1 MVALICPE
9 QLWDHQKNVIQKS
22 WDKPAYAYFMEQGTG
37 KTPTAVIQLRNLFQ
51 KHGRPLKTLIVCPA
65 IVIDNWAREI
75 EQWAPLCSK
84 FVQPLTGS
92 CKERIALL
100 DTPGKHIFIT
110 NYEAFDMP
118 ELFWKPVFK
127 LDKKTEKMVQTEE
140 RPLVDRGFEVL
151 IADESHRLKNP
162 TAKRTKLSFK
172 IADKTAYRR
181 ILTGTP
187 ILQSPMDIW
196 SQFRL
201 LDGGASFGDNYYAF
215 RNQWFVDKNAGMPSQ
230 RHFPNWQLKESAAA
244 DLHRLIYNK
253 ATRVEKKDCLDLPP
267 LVMQQLYVELSRE
280 QRKHYEEMKRDFI
293 TYLGSSACTASIAI
307 TKALRMAQIVSGFLP
322 VETENG
328 AAKVQFN
335 NCERLTALKDLLE
348 DYCESGKVIVWA
360 VFHQNYEQIAYVC
373 RKLGLDC
380 AMLTGQQNQKE
391 KEKSVNDFTK
401 GSLPV
406 LIANPGAGGTG
417 VNLTQAPV
425 SIWYSR
431 NFNLEHR
438 LQALA
443 RNHRGG
449 SEMHEKITCID
460 LVARDSLDVHI
471 LQALE
476 NKENIAQAILGWAAK
491 I

>member
-1 MVALICPE
+1 M
-9 QLWDHQKNVIQKS
+9 K
-22 WDKPAYAYFMEQGTG
+22 
-37 KTPTAVIQLRNLFQ
+37 
-51 KHGRPLKTLIVCPA
+51 
-65 IVIDNWAREI
+65 
-75 EQWAPLCSK
+75 
-84 FVQPLTGS
+84 
-92 CKERIALL
+92 
-100 DTPGKHIFIT
+100 
-110 NYEAFDMP
+110 
-118 ELFWKPVFK
+118 
-127 LDKKTEKMVQTEE
+127 
-140 RPLVDRGFEVL
+140 
-151 IADESHRLKNP
+151 
-162 TAKRTKLSFK
+162 
-172 IADKTAYRR
+172 
-181 ILTGTP
+181 
-187 ILQSPMDIW
+187 QS
-196 SQFRL
+196 
-201 LDGGASFGDNYYAF
+201 
-215 RNQWFVDKNAGMPSQ
+215 
-230 RHFPNWQLKESAAA
+230 
-244 DLHRLIYNK
+244 
-253 ATRVEKKDCLDLPP
+253 
-267 LVMQQLYVELSRE
+267 
-280 QRKHYEEMKRDFI
+280 
-293 TYLGSSACTASIAI
+293 
-307 TKALRMAQIVSGFLP
+307 
-322 VETENG
+322 
-328 AAKVQFN
+328 
-335 NCERLTALKDLLE
+335 LKDLLE